1 MLIRLS
7 ALVLTFAAC
16 AASPKQTNGPG
27 QGSGSGSGSNVTCH
41 EVTDTGS
48 MFSHTECTTVEEKDA
63 EHQGAQDF
71 MTRPRSQPTGSKYH

>member
-16 AASPKQTNGPG
+16 ASSQKQTNGPG
-27 QGSGSGSGSNVTCH
+27 QGSGSGSNVTCH
-41 EVTDTGS
+41 EVTDTGT

-71 MTRPRSQPTGSKYH
+71 MTKPRSQPTGSKYH

>member
-1 MLIRLS
+1 MLIRIS

-16 AASPKQTNGPG
+16 AASPKQTSGPG
-27 QGSGSGSGSNVTCH
+27 QGSGSGSNVQCH

-48 MFSHTECTTVEEKDA
+48 LFSHTECTTVEEKDA

-71 MTRPRSQPTGSKYH
+71 MTKPRSQPTGSKYH